1 MLLPYTDLKAR
12 AEDML
17 DGETLSDG
25 SFIPMVNFAQKRV
38 EEEADWWFT
47 EKRYTGAIVG
57 DQAEYDYPTGTDKN
71 GLTYDDVDKF
81 LEVAT
86 RETATTA
93 KLIYDFA
100 DYRNESIY
108 YSGYKYLLRSSEII
122 LKPIPD
128 TAMTGWEFLV
138 DYIRVLPD
146 FVPDYTTGTITV
158 TNGSVDIVG
167 VGPAWH
173 SGMENSY
180 MQIGTDTTWY
190 KIATVTDTLNIIL
203 EQTYKGLTAAG
214 TTYILSCA
222 SEIPERYHEAILQGA
237 CAIYKES
244 QSEYQEAIPYWNNF
258 VERIRLMRKDQSNRV
273 VGQQR
278 RIKPRLRRFIV

>member
-25 SFIPMVNFAQKRV
+25 NFISKVNFAQKRI
-38 EEEADWWFT
+38 EEEADWWFL
-47 EKRYTGAIVG
+47 EERYTGAIVG
-57 DQAEYDYPTGTDKN
+57 DQDTYDYPIGTDKN
-71 GLTYDDVDKF
+71 GLTYDNVNK
-81 LEVAT
+81 LIEVAT
-86 RETATTA
+86 RETATSA
-93 KLIYDFA
+93 KLIYDFS

-128 TAMTGWEFLV
+128 TAMNGWQFLV
-138 DYIRVLPD
+138 DYIRILPD
-146 FVPDYTTGTITV
+146 FVPDHTAGTITV
-158 TNGSVDIVG
+158 VNGSDDIVG
-167 VGPAWH
+167 VGTGWH

-180 MQIGTDTTWY
+180 IQVGTDTTWY
-190 KIATVTDTLNIIL
+190 KVKTVTDTLNIIL
-203 EQTYKGLTAAG
+203 YQTYKGLDAVGAV
-214 TTYILSCA
+214 YILSCA
-222 SEIPERYHEAILQGA
+222 SEIPERYHEAILQA
-237 CAIYKES
+237 SCAIYKES